1 VEAGVAERHAEHRA
15 ILVAALGDN
24 RFVPKQR
31 DIPTLRSDDQ
41 SKERVVVVGVQLD
54 QTTDHDTEASLDE
67 LSSLVH
73 SAGGEVV
80 GRMMQKRPRPDP
92 ATFIGKGKVA
102 AVTEEVRLTKA
113 DTVVF
118 DEELA
123 PAQLRNLEEAIS
135 RPQGASATAT
145 KVIDRTILILDIFAQ
160 RAMSIEGKKQVEL
173 AQLTYGLPRLRGW
186 GEALTRIGGASGGGG
201 RGGGAGRAPIG
212 TRGPGETQL
221 EVDRRRI
228 QRRINKLKDELEEL
242 GKRRAR
248 SRARR
253 EARVATVSLV
263 GYTNA
268 GKSTLLNRLTDAGVL
283 VEDRLFSTLDPTARR
298 LRLPNRTPI
307 VMTDTVGFIRK
318 LPHGLVEAFQST
330 LEQVA
335 SADLLVHV
343 VDATHPDPDVDI
355 AAVDEVLGEIGAT
368 EVPRLIALNK
378 VDLLDVETRD
388 TLLRRFSDA
397 VPISAISGEGVDRLL
412 EEVADQ
418 LEHQAVEVE
427 ALIPYSEGTLIA
439 HLHDEGRVISTE
451 HEEDGARIKVRARK
465 ADLGPLRPYLV
476 GSTAGGTERT

>member
-1 VEAGVAERHAEHRA
+1 M
-15 ILVAALGDN
+15 
-24 RFVPKQR
+24 PKQR
-31 DIPTLRSDDQ
+31 DIPTLRTDEAQ
-41 SKERVVVVGVQLD
+41 KERVVLVGVQLD
-54 QTTDHDTEASLDE
+54 GSSGHDTDASLDE
-67 LSSLVH
+67 LGALVA

-80 GRMMQKRPRPDP
+80 GRLSQRRAKPDP
-92 ATFIGKGKVA
+92 ATFIGRGKVA
-102 AVTEEVRLTKA
+102 EVVEEVGASNA

-123 PAQLRNLEEAIS
+123 PSQLRNLEERIS
-135 RPQGASATAT
+135 AGGRPT

-160 RAMSIEGKKQVEL
+160 RATSIEGKKQVEL

-201 RGGGAGRAPIG
+201 RGGGGGRAPIG

-228 QRRINKLKDELEEL
+228 ARRITKLKKDLEEL

-248 SRARR
+248 TRTHR

-268 GKSTLLNRLTDAGVL
+268 GKSTLLNHLTDAGVV

-298 LRLPNRTPI
+298 LRLPNRAP
-307 VMTDTVGFIRK
+307 VVLTDTVGFIRK

-343 VDATHPDPDVDI
+343 VDASRSDPDVDVS
-355 AAVDEVLGEIGAT
+355 AVDEVLGEIGAT
-368 EVPRLIALNK
+368 EVPRVLALNK
-378 VDLLDVETRD
+378 LDLVDAAERARLIQRFPDAVAISAVTGEGIDDLLARIAAFIE
-388 TLLRRFSDA
+388 RR
-397 VPISAISGEGVDRLL
+397 
-412 EEVADQ
+412 
-418 LEHQAVEVE
+418 AVEVE
-427 ALIPYSEGTLIA
+427 ALVPYSEGTLVA
-439 HLHDEGRVISTE
+439 RLHDAGRVISSE
-451 HEEDGARIKVRARK
+451 HEQDGVRLRVKARPS
-465 ADLGPLRPYLV
+465 DLGPLERFLV
-476 GSTAGGTERT
+476 RNGETEGAQ